1 MRPAF
6 LHFSYV
12 GRTIPHFAPAILRSM
27 TANDPVLGRLSTA
40 KWTTAKDANDHELT
54 VKENAVRETTFAN
67 KDGEFKRVASAFR
80 DTIVQGGRFP
90 PAAGRYHLYTCLA
103 CPWAHRVMITRALK
117 GLEDAIS
124 VSVVDWF
131 MGPEG
136 WKFTSDEECP
146 GSTEDT
152 VNNAKFIQEIY
163 FKTDPDYQLRF
174 TVPLLWDKVENT
186 IVNNE
191 SSEIMRMLNEAF
203 DEFSSA
209 PGTTFYP
216 KDRQEEIDSL
226 NEWILPNINNGVY
239 QAGFATAQGPYEKAV
254 NALFEG
260 MDRVESILKTKQ
272 FLTGDVFTEADIR
285 LFTTCY
291 RFDPVYHTHFKC
303 ANKTITHDYPHI
315 LRWMR
320 EIYQMPGIAPTCN
333 MDHCKYHY
341 YQSHKNINPSGIVP
355 LWNGP
360 KLN

>member
-1 MRPAF
+1 
-6 LHFSYV
+6 
-12 GRTIPHFAPAILRSM
+12 M
-27 TANDPVLGRLSTA
+27 TAQDPSLRRHSSA
-40 KWTTAKDANDHELT
+40 KWTTSKDAARELK
-54 VKENAVRETTFAN
+54 VEKNAKWSN
-67 KDGEFKRVASAFR
+67 SDGEYKRKASTFR
-80 DTIVQGGRFP
+80 DTIVEGGRFP
-90 PAAGRYHLYTCLA
+90 PAAGRYHLYICSA
-103 CPWAHRVMITRALK
+103 CPWAQRVMIARALK
-117 GLEDAIS
+117 GLEDAIP

-131 MGPEG
+131 LGPEG
-136 WKFTSDEECP
+136 WKFTSDAECP

-152 VNNAKFIQEIY
+152 VNNAKFVQEIY
-163 FKTDPDYQLRF
+163 FKADPDYQLRF
-174 TVPLLWDKVENT
+174 TVPFLWDKVENT

-216 KDRQEEIDSL
+216 EGLQEEIDSL

-303 ANKTITHDYPHI
+303 ADKTITHDYPNI

-333 MDHCKYHY
+333 MDHCKNHY

-355 LWNGP
+355 RWNGP
-360 KLN
+360 KLD